1 MNDTLSPAFL
11 SGIKKK
17 KDGTLT
23 GKALA
28 TPELFEKLEG
38 EIEKVIKRIGGE
50 MLSGSADAKPL
61 NYNKKNPCEY
71 CAMKPI
77 CRINSN
83 EERR

>member
-1 MNDTLSPAFL
+1 MRIGTINIKL
-11 SGIKKK
+11 KKK

-28 TPELFEKLEG
+28 TPELFLKLEG
-38 EIEKVIKRIGGE
+38 EIDRVIKRIADQ
-50 MLSGSADAKPL
+50 MLSGSADASPL
-61 NYNKKNPCEY
+61 IYNKKDPCEY